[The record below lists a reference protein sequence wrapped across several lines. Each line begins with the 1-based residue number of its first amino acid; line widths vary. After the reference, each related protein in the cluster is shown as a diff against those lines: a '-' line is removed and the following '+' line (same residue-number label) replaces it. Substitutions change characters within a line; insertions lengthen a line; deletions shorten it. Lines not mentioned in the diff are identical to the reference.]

1 MLFLKVTRSVKNFG
15 ARFGWLMAELVF
27 VFLGMYGA
35 FLLERMHDDDMDLLR
50 KRQILQALVD
60 EFEDYEKELGSAST
74 SLDEAYGVPF
84 FTAYSAGE
92 KPFPTPIPYGGMG
105 SVNTGIWEAMLQS
118 GGIEVLEVEV
128 IQQVQVFFKKLQ
140 DLLDLY
146 SRFERLTEQMILPEM
161 DQEVS
166 FFYQAEGPEL
176 RDKYKWYV
184 NSLFTIG
191 MSLRSLSEQ
200 AATTKVVLLAE
211 YEKVRKIEEKKEAN
225 RKNFTPRR
233 KRTKT
238 PKQTPLQVDQ
248 PEETVEEETSD
259 ELSDAHAEA
268 IAYLIHQCQGLADFF
283 ETTKSGYDE
292 AHAIP
297 FFTSYSEGKKPL
309 PFPVSSDLLSRINT
323 KPLAGLLATKGVEE
337 VLPAD
342 LLNSLGQLLN
352 KISETEAMHQDFTK
366 RCGAEISPDHNVSV
380 FYDTET
386 NELKENF
393 QWFPNTLYSLGLALE
408 DCQNE
413 SNSILA
419 MLSPDRERN
428 TDEHSAES
436 VPSGPH
442 NDDGFP
448 QTSLDDNQT
457 NSLEDEN

>member
-35 FLLERMHDDDMDLLR
+35 FLLERMHDDDIDLLR

-60 EFEDYEKELGSAST
+60 EFEDYEKELGTASS

-84 FTAYSAGE
+84 FTAYSASR

-161 DQEVS
+161 DQDVS
-166 FFYQAEGPEL
+166 FFYEKEGSEL

-200 AATTKVVLLAE
+200 AATTKEVLLAE
-211 YEKVRKIEEKKEAN
+211 YEKVCKIEEKKEAK

-233 KRTKT
+233 KQTKT

-248 PEETVEEETSD
+248 PEKKVEEGTSD

-268 IAYLIHQCQGLADFF
+268 IAYLIHQCQGMVDFF

-297 FFTSYSEGKKPL
+297 FFTSYSEGEKPL
-309 PFPVSSDLLSRINT
+309 PFAVSNDLLESINT
-323 KPLAGLLATKGVEE
+323 EPLSGLLSAEGVEE
-337 VLPAD
+337 VLPTD
-342 LLNSLGQLLN
+342 LLNSLRQLLN
-352 KISETEAMHQDFTK
+352 KISELEAMHQDFTK
-366 RCGAEISPDHNVSV
+366 RCSTEISLDHNVSV
-380 FYDTET
+380 FYDAEAT
-386 NELKENF
+386 ELKENF

-419 MLSPDRERN
+419 MLGVQESNVDIGQ
-428 TDEHSAES
+428 TDLE
-436 VPSGPH
+436 
-442 NDDGFP
+442 N
-448 QTSLDDNQT
+448 NKT
-457 NSLEDEN
+457 NSSEEKK

>member
-1 MLFLKVTRSVKNFG
+1 
-15 ARFGWLMAELVF
+15 MAELVF

-60 EFEDYEKELGSAST
+60 EFEDYETELGSASS

-84 FTAYSAGE
+84 FTAYGE
-92 KPFPTPIPYGGMG
+92 GERPFPTPIPYGGMG

-161 DQEVS
+161 DQDVT

-191 MSLRSLSEQ
+191 MSLRTLSEQ

-211 YEKVRKIEEKKEAN
+211 YEKVRKIEEKKEAKK
-225 RKNFTPRR
+225 KNIAPRR
-233 KRTKT
+233 KQSHE
-238 PKQTPLQVDQ
+238 PKQEPLLEGLS
-248 PEETVEEETSD
+248 PEDETVEDVPVSEELENART
-259 ELSDAHAEA
+259 EAVEYLAYQCNVLAE
-268 IAYLIHQCQGLADFF
+268 FF
-283 ETTKSGYDE
+283 ETVKTGYDE

-297 FFTSYSEGKKPL
+297 FFTSYSEGEQPL
-309 PFPVSSDLLSRINT
+309 PFSVSSDLLTGINT
-323 KPLAGLLATKGVEE
+323 EPLAGLLNAEGVED

-342 LLNSLGQLLN
+342 LLNSLRQLLE
-352 KISETEAMHQDFTK
+352 KVSETEALHQDFTK
-366 RCGAEISPDHNVSV
+366 RCKVEISPDHNVSV
-380 FYDTET
+380 FYDTEAT
-386 NELKENF
+386 ELKENF
-393 QWFPNTLYSLGLALE
+393 QWFPNTLYTLGLALD
-408 DCQNE
+408 DCHTE
-413 SNSILA
+413 TTSVLA
-419 MLSPDRERN
+419 MLGVEEGAVEGDASNDSRN
-428 TDEHSAES
+428 ES
-436 VPSGPH
+436 DLSQH
-442 NDDGFP
+442 I
-448 QTSLDDNQT
+448 LDDNQSQST
-457 NSLEDEN
+457 ENEN

>member
-1 MLFLKVTRSVKNFG
+1 
-15 ARFGWLMAELVF
+15 MAELVF

-60 EFEDYEKELGSAST
+60 EFEDYETELGSASS

-84 FTAYSAGE
+84 FTAYGAGE
-92 KPFPTPIPYGGMG
+92 RPFPTPIPYGGMG

-128 IQQVQVFFKKLQ
+128 IQKVQVFFKKLQ

-161 DQEVS
+161 DQEVD

-191 MSLRSLSEQ
+191 MSLRTLSEQ
-200 AATTKVVLLAE
+200 AATTKEVLLAE
-211 YEKVRKIEEKKEAN
+211 YEIVRQKEEKEKEIKQHIA
-225 RKNFTPRR
+225 PRR
-233 KRTKT
+233 K
-238 PKQTPLQVDQ
+238 QAHESQQEPLL
-248 PEETVEEETSD
+248 EEESPGEEIVED
-259 ELSDAHAEA
+259 IPVSEELENARAEA
-268 IAYLIHQCQGLADFF
+268 VEYLAYQCNALAEFF
-283 ETTKSGYDE
+283 ETTKEGYDE

-297 FFTSYSEGKKPL
+297 FFTSYSEGEQPL
-309 PFPVSSDLLSRINT
+309 PFSVSQDLLSGINT
-323 KPLAGLLATKGVEE
+323 EPLAGLLNAEGVED

-342 LLNSLGQLLN
+342 LLNSLRQLLD
-352 KISETEAMHQDFTK
+352 KISETEAMHQDFSK

-380 FYDTET
+380 FYDTEAT
-386 NELKENF
+386 ELKENF
-393 QWFPNTLYSLGLALE
+393 QWFPNTLYTLGLALD
-408 DCQNE
+408 DCHSE

-419 MLSPDRERN
+419 MLGIDREGATEEEALSESQNEPDR
-428 TDEHSAES
+428 SQA
-436 VPSGPH
+436 V
-442 NDDGFP
+442 
-448 QTSLDDNQT
+448 LDDNHSQST
-457 NSLEDEN
+457 ENEN

>member
-1 MLFLKVTRSVKNFG
+1 MLFLKLTRSAKRFG
-15 ARFGWLMAELVF
+15 ARFGWLIAELVF

-60 EFEDYEKELGSAST
+60 EFEDYETELGSASS

-84 FTAYSAGE
+84 FTAYGGGDR
-92 KPFPTPIPYGGMG
+92 PFPTPIPYGGMA

-118 GGIEVLEVEV
+118 GGIEVLEVDV

-161 DQEVS
+161 DQEVN
-166 FFYQAEGPEL
+166 FFYQADGPEL

-200 AATTKVVLLAE
+200 AATTKKVLLAE
-211 YEKVRKIEEKKEAN
+211 YEKVRQKEEKEIK
-225 RKNFTPRR
+225 KKFTPRV
-233 KRTKT
+233 KRPVRSKQKPSSNETAPEQMVEPT
-238 PKQTPLQVDQ
+238 PVNQ
-248 PEETVEEETSD
+248 
-259 ELSDAHAEA
+259 ELSDARAEA

-283 ETTKSGYDE
+283 EITKAGYDE
-292 AHAIP
+292 AYAIP
-297 FFTSYSEGKKPL
+297 FLTSYSEGQRPL
-309 PFPVSSDLLSRINT
+309 PSPVSEDLFEGINTEPLSGLLS
-323 KPLAGLLATKGVEE
+323 AEGVEE

-342 LLNSLGQLLN
+342 LLATLDQLHK

-366 RCGAEISPDHNVSV
+366 RCGAEILSDHNVSV
-380 FYDTET
+380 FYDTEAT
-386 NELKENF
+386 ELKENF

-419 MLSPDRERN
+419 MLNPDSERN
-428 TDEHSAES
+428 IDEHSEES

-442 NDDGFP
+442 NDEDFT
-448 QTSLDDNQT
+448 QTSLDANQT
-457 NSLEDEN
+457 NSLKDEN

>member
-1 MLFLKVTRSVKNFG
+1 MLFLKVTRSVKSFG
-15 ARFGWLMAELVF
+15 ARFGWLMAELIF

-35 FLLERMHDDDMDLLR
+35 FLLERMHDENMDLLR

-60 EFEDYEKELGSAST
+60 EFENYEKELGSASS

-84 FTAYSAGE
+84 FSAYGAGE

-118 GGIEVLEVEV
+118 GGIEVLEVDV

-161 DQEVS
+161 DQQVGY
-166 FFYQAEGPEL
+166 FYETDGPEL

-191 MSLRSLSEQ
+191 MSLRTLSEQ
-200 AATTKVVLLAE
+200 AASTKELLLAE
-211 YEKVRKIEEKKEAN
+211 YDKIRKIEEKKEAKT
-225 RKNFTPRR
+225 KNFAPRR
-233 KRTKT
+233 KRTTT
-238 PKQTPLQVDQ
+238 PKHTPLKEDQ
-248 PEETVEEETSD
+248 PEKIVEEEIS
-259 ELSDAHAEA
+259 EKLSDARAEA
-268 IAYLIHQCQGLADFF
+268 IAYLIHHCQGLADFF
-283 ETTKSGYDE
+283 EITKAGYDE
-292 AHAIP
+292 AYAIP
-297 FFTSYSEGKKPL
+297 FLTSYSEGQRPL
-309 PFPVSSDLLSRINT
+309 PSPVSEDLFEGINTEPLSVLLS
-323 KPLAGLLATKGVEE
+323 AEGVQE

-342 LLNSLGQLLN
+342 LLANLDQLHK
-352 KISETEAMHQDFTK
+352 KISETEAMHQDLTK
-366 RCGAEISPDHNVSV
+366 RCGAEISSDHNVSV
-380 FYDTET
+380 FYDTEAT
-386 NELKENF
+386 ELKENF

-419 MLSPDRERN
+419 MLSPDSERN
-428 TDEHSAES
+428 IDEHSEES

-442 NDDGFP
+442 NDEDFTQIP
-448 QTSLDDNQT
+448 LDANQT

>member
-35 FLLERMHDDDMDLLR
+35 FLLERMHDDDIDLLR

-60 EFEDYEKELGSAST
+60 EFEDYEKELGTASS

-84 FTAYSAGE
+84 FTAYSASR

-161 DQEVS
+161 DQDVS
-166 FFYQAEGPEL
+166 FFYEKEGSEL

-200 AATTKVVLLAE
+200 AATTKEVLLAE
-211 YEKVRKIEEKKEAN
+211 YEKVRKIEEKKEAK

-233 KRTKT
+233 KQTKT

-248 PEETVEEETSD
+248 PEKKVEEGTSD

-268 IAYLIHQCQGLADFF
+268 IAYLIHQCQGLADLF

-309 PFPVSSDLLSRINT
+309 PFSVSSDLLSRINT
-323 KPLAGLLATKGVEE
+323 KPLAGLLATEGVEE
-337 VLPAD
+337 VLTDD

-352 KISETEAMHQDFTK
+352 KISETEVMYHDFTK
-366 RCGAEISPDHNVSV
+366 RCRAEISLDHNVSV
-380 FYDTET
+380 FYDAEAT
-386 NELKENF
+386 ELKENF

-419 MLSPDRERN
+419 MLGVQESNVDIGQ
-428 TDEHSAES
+428 TDLE
-436 VPSGPH
+436 
-442 NDDGFP
+442 N
-448 QTSLDDNQT
+448 NKT
-457 NSLEDEN
+457 NSSEEKK